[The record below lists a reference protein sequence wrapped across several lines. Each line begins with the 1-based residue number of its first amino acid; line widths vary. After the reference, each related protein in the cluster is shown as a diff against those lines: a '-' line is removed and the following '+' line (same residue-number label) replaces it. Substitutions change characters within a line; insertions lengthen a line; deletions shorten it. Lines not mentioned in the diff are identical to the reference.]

1 MENPIKNIAL
11 VTLFSFGLLPTAALA
26 DTGDIVFNRTSG
38 GVATTNFGTKKAETY
53 DVATLLTGSDLKGMT
68 IKSLTIPFKSKNNI
82 TDLKVWLSK
91 ELKLEKVNGKK
102 INVPDILSQDVT
114 IDADTITVTF
124 AEPYTITSDS
134 IYLGYSFKAAKNEGT
149 ARTPVILSTTVT
161 DGGFFVHSS
170 STYRSWMD
178 YSAKGSA
185 AISAL
190 LGGALADAI
199 EVSTTKLDLIAQTG
213 QNVDV
218 NVEFENHG
226 YNGVKSVDYEYTIDD
241 TKAAQHLD
249 LDTPVEPVYKASGT
263 IALSIPV
270 PNAKGGHKVSVKLTA
285 VNGKAN
291 PTKAEMDGSLY
302 AFTKM
307 PKHRAVV
314 EEYTGTWCGFCPRGL
329 VGLEVMNKLY
339 PDDFIGISYHNG
351 DAMEIM
357 SSASFPSD
365 VSGFPAAFLDR
376 KVETDA
382 YYGNSNSGFGIDQIW
397 KLMCDQ
403 FTPVVA
409 DATATLSKDKAKVS
423 VNANLTFVKELETK
437 GYNVEFVLVSDS
449 LHGTGSSWTQSNYYA
464 NGAYGGAET
473 FPEEEFEP
481 FYNGASKVEGIY
493 FPDVIIATSRLG
505 GNNAALKDSYVED
518 EEAKLSYTFDLSAAV
533 NTSGESL
540 VQSTKNLRAVVLVC
554 AADGTIV
561 NAAKAAVK
569 AEGDVTGISTVN
581 TSATDTPSEVYNIA
595 GQRLPNMQRGLN
607 LVKMSNNKTVKVFLR
622 K

>member
-1 MENPIKNIAL
+1 M
-11 VTLFSFGLLPTAALA
+11 
-26 DTGDIVFNRTSG
+26 
-38 GVATTNFGTKKAETY
+38 
-53 DVATLLTGSDLKGMT
+53 
-68 IKSLTIPFKSKNNI
+68 
-82 TDLKVWLSK
+82 
-91 ELKLEKVNGKK
+91 
-102 INVPDILSQDVT
+102 
-114 IDADTITVTF
+114 
-124 AEPYTITSDS
+124 
-134 IYLGYSFKAAKNEGT
+134 
-149 ARTPVILSTTVT
+149 
-161 DGGFFVHSS
+161 
-170 STYRSWMD
+170 
-178 YSAKGSA
+178 
-185 AISAL
+185 
-190 LGGALADAI
+190 
-199 EVSTTKLDLIAQTG
+199 
-213 QNVDV
+213 
-218 NVEFENHG
+218 
-226 YNGVKSVDYEYTIDD
+226 
-241 TKAAQHLD
+241 
-249 LDTPVEPVYKASGT
+249 
-263 IALSIPV
+263 
-270 PNAKGGHKVSVKLTA
+270 
-285 VNGKAN
+285 
-291 PTKAEMDGSLY
+291 
-302 AFTKM
+302 
-307 PKHRAVV
+307 
-314 EEYTGTWCGFCPRGL
+314 
-329 VGLEVMNKLY
+329 
-339 PDDFIGISYHNG
+339 
-351 DAMEIM
+351 
-357 SSASFPSD
+357 
-365 VSGFPAAFLDR
+365 
-376 KVETDA
+376 
-382 YYGNSNSGFGIDQIW
+382 
-397 KLMCDQ
+397 
-403 FTPVVA
+403 
-409 DATATLSKDKAKVS
+409 SKDKAKVS